1 MTIPAPQFPP
11 ASQPKPAGR
20 LDAQRLVFWAALATA
35 AVAGGVALTA
45 GESVGRLGGILII
58 GLAALGAAFV
68 LWMGRGRG
76 RDVGLFPERGAAEH
90 ASLSAV
96 RAEFSVLDAIG
107 EPAMVSDRHGA
118 VLAANA
124 AYLDLAKS
132 CEALIDG
139 DRAPMVDHLFGAD
152 PALSAPM
159 YRLARAAGAG
169 ERRAEHL
176 PPANLKPGQP
186 ASRFEASVGP
196 MPAGRVLWRLR
207 PLQVDAGDGNAALA
221 DQLIEEAPAGFMAVR
236 ADGAIVFMNAPL
248 RVAIGLDDVAGLK
261 LRDLIAED
269 PQRLLRRDRRANSSA
284 RTAIMLR
291 TVDGRSLPAQ
301 ALSAWPGG
309 DGDGACRIVVL
320 LDAADAAGAAA
331 APSAGRDA
339 EPIEAFF
346 RHAPYGAALL
356 DGGDPS
362 AAAILD
368 ANPALMELAQ
378 GAALPGASFADLF
391 EASEGPDA
399 LSTRLRKISH
409 GQAVDLTLAADPPVA
424 VHVHIVRMGDGRA
437 LAYMINVAEQR
448 ELEQRLAQSEKMRE
462 IGLLAGGVA
471 HDFNNLLTVMM
482 QTTDY
487 LLLRHPY
494 GDPDYAELNQINIHA
509 LRAKELSEMLRAYA
523 RQQTFRVE
531 TFEVAG
537 FVQQMHELARRLA
550 GDAVR
555 VEVQHGQNLPYL
567 RADKAQLERVL
578 VNLVSNA
585 RDAMTGKE
593 GLNGVGVMTLRTSAI
608 MAGDIR
614 QWAGAVPVEDGDY
627 VQIEVADSGCGI
639 SAEDQHKIFHPF
651 HSTKDPGKGTGL
663 GLATSYGIIKQSGGY
678 IFFDS
683 KLGKGTTFRVF
694 LPAYRPNTDELAEM
708 AQRERARLERK
719 PVDVSG
725 RGRILFVEDDEDV
738 RSSTVRNLAAFGFEI
753 TCAEDGEA
761 ALEILRADKK
771 GFNLI
776 ISDISMPIMTGPEM
790 VKAAGVEL
798 LGGAKVLFL
807 TGYAPESVAK
817 MIADLP
823 MAAVMSKPVGASAL
837 AQKMKQMMAA

>member
-1 MTIPAPQFPP
+1 
-11 ASQPKPAGR
+11 
-20 LDAQRLVFWAALATA
+20 LA
-35 AVAGGVALTA
+35 
-45 GESVGRLGGILII
+45 
-58 GLAALGAAFV
+58 
-68 LWMGRGRG
+68 
-76 RDVGLFPERGAAEH
+76 
-90 ASLSAV
+90 
-96 RAEFSVLDAIG
+96 
-107 EPAMVSDRHGA
+107 
-118 VLAANA
+118 
-124 AYLDLAKS
+124 
-132 CEALIDG
+132 
-139 DRAPMVDHLFGAD
+139 
-152 PALSAPM
+152 
-159 YRLARAAGAG
+159 
-169 ERRAEHL
+169 
-176 PPANLKPGQP
+176 
-186 ASRFEASVGP
+186 
-196 MPAGRVLWRLR
+196 
-207 PLQVDAGDGNAALA
+207 
-221 DQLIEEAPAGFMAVR
+221 
-236 ADGAIVFMNAPL
+236 
-248 RVAIGLDDVAGLK
+248 
-261 LRDLIAED
+261 
-269 PQRLLRRDRRANSSA
+269 
-284 RTAIMLR
+284 
-291 TVDGRSLPAQ
+291 
-301 ALSAWPGG
+301 
-309 DGDGACRIVVL
+309 
-320 LDAADAAGAAA
+320 
-331 APSAGRDA
+331 
-339 EPIEAFF
+339 
-346 RHAPYGAALL
+346 
-356 DGGDPS
+356 
-362 AAAILD
+362 
-368 ANPALMELAQ
+368 
-378 GAALPGASFADLF
+378 
-391 EASEGPDA
+391 
-399 LSTRLRKISH
+399 TRLRKISH

-424 VHVHIVRMGDGRA
+424 VHVHVVRMGDGRA
-437 LAYMINVAEQR
+437 LAYVINVAEQR

-555 VEVQHGQNLPYL
+555 VDVRHGQNLPYL

-585 RDAMTGKE
+585 RDAMTSAD
-593 GLNGVGVMTLRTSAI
+593 GLNGAGALTLRTSAVT
-608 MAGDIR
+608 AADVR
-614 QWAGAVPVEDGDY
+614 HWAGAVPVEDADY
-627 VQIEVADSGCGI
+627 VQIEVADTGCGI

-663 GLATSYGIIKQSGGY
+663 GLATSYGIVKQSGGY

-683 KLGKGTTFRVF
+683 KPGKGTTFRVF
-694 LPAYRPNTDELAEM
+694 LPAYRPNQDELADM

-725 RGRILFVEDDEDV
+725 RGRILFVEDDDDV

-823 MAAVMSKPVGASAL
+823 MAAVMSKPVGAATL